1 MPGVLAKMV
10 FWLQLYLLHIR
21 YILYS
26 QNNPLGLFCFILIF
40 ILICVKLISKILEGG
55 L

>member
-26 QNNPLGLFCFILIF
+26 QNNPLGLFCFILI
-40 ILICVKLISKILEGG
+40 CVKLISKILEGG